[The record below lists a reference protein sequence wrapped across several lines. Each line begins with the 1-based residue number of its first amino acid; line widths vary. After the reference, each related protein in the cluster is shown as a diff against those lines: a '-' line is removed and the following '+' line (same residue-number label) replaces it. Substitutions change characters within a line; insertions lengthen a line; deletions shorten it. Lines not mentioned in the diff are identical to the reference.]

1 MGTFGTV
8 LGSIL
13 GVGGLVVVIY
23 ATAVLTSG
31 FLPFLWF
38 GLFGFIGGAALGAL
52 NSRKAK
58 TQAKYKNEYVF
69 YASSAFVATIALL
82 IYYLVFAL
90 DKVREK
96 AADPSTFPAEMLVST
111 AAGAAIAMMIGFGLV
126 IANSIAD

>member
-38 GLFGFIGGAALGAL
+38 GLFGFIGGFALGAL

-58 TQAKYKNEYVF
+58 MQAKYKNEYVF
-69 YASSAFVATIALL
+69 YASSAFVATIALM
-82 IYYLVFAL
+82 IYYLVFAI
-90 DKVREK
+90 DKVEAK
-96 AADPSTFPAEMLVST
+96 TAAPDVFPALTLVLAT
-111 AAGAAIAMMIGFGLV
+111 AGAAIAMMIGFGLV
-126 IANSIAD
+126 VANSIAD